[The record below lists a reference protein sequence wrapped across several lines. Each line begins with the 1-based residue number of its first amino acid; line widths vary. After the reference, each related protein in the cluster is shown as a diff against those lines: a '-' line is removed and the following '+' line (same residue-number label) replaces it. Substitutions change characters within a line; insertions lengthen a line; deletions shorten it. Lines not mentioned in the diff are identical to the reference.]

1 MSIATR
7 IALGFAAVLLLTV
20 AVAIVGWS
28 GLNTYA
34 TRVDIAARTARLDTL
49 LLSARQE
56 EARYL
61 IDIDPAASRK
71 VRQLVDELKIDAEA
85 LLALPNHPVA
95 PDALNEVLDKLAAY
109 RKAFDQVVQLE
120 VDKFASLAKL
130 RKQTAALL
138 VVAQTLTHDQS
149 QRYAAAL
156 ARVKADPSDGAAVT
170 MLESSALLTTIAGRL
185 IQDTRGAM
193 LDVQQFLIDQ
203 GGGGRNSLN
212 SSIDKLLYIIAD
224 VRKAANDDDALRGAE
239 NLTAAVMGVETEF
252 LLVADIVQRRVA
264 TRAVMRDA
272 AGTVSERVATL
283 VAEQTAE
290 REAGRARALLLMW
303 TGALGA
309 LAAGALLSVLIARSL
324 TGPIAATTAAIQ
336 RLSDGDLTV
345 AVPGTGRRDEL
356 GSIGRAIAT
365 VIQVLHGLHGEMHRL
380 SGRTLAPS
388 SDAAPATAPAPAAA
402 FHGAYGEMVALLQ
415 DTGAAFRAIG
425 EQATQ
430 VAVAAGQASTAIAHV
445 SDGASEQTDDLDQVA
460 TAVGQSARAIAHVT
474 DSTRDASDMVK
485 DAAGFADKGKD
496 DMARLL
502 RVSQTI
508 AENSRRIGRITE
520 AITQIAVKTNILS
533 VNASIEAARAGEQG
547 KGFEVVAEEVGKLA
561 DNAVESARQ
570 IAEIVEAAAA
580 MAEEGMAAT
589 AEVVQ
594 MMDGIAERVTQ
605 LDRMVQSVATAM
617 ARQQDDIVEIESN
630 VGNIRTVASKNA
642 AASEEI
648 TATMVHLSRLADE
661 TRRQADRFRAP

>member
-7 IALGFAAVLLLTV
+7 IALGFAAVLLLTLAV
-20 AVAIVGWS
+20 AVVGWS

-34 TRVDIAARTARLDTL
+34 LQVEVAAQTARLDTL
-49 LLSARQE
+49 LYSARQE

-61 IDIDPAASRK
+61 LDVDPSAARQ
-71 VRQLVDELKIDAEA
+71 VRQLTDRLRAEA
-85 LLALPNHPVA
+85 ETLLALPDHAVP
-95 PDALNEVLDKLAAY
+95 PDSLREALEKLAAY
-109 RKAFDQVVQLE
+109 RKSFDEVVGLE
-120 VDKFASLAKL
+120 VDRFASLAKL

-138 VVAQTLTHDQS
+138 VIAQTLTQAQS
-149 QRYAAAL
+149 ARYADAL
-156 ARVKADPSDGAAVT
+156 ARVKADPGDRAAVT
-170 MLESSALLTTIAGRL
+170 ALESSAMLVTIAGRL
-185 IQDTRGAM
+185 IQETRAAL
-193 LDVQQFLIDQ
+193 LDVQQFLIDH
-203 GGGGRNSLN
+203 GGSGRNSL
-212 SSIDKLLYIIAD
+212 SGSIDRLLTVVGD
-224 VRKAANDDDALRGAE
+224 VRKSAKDDEALHE
-239 NLTAAVMGVETEF
+239 SEKLTASVMGVETEF
-252 LLVADIVQRRVA
+252 LLVADIVVRRNVA
-264 TRAVMRDA
+264 RNAMRDA
-272 AGTVSERVATL
+272 ARIVNDQVAQL
-283 VAEQTAE
+283 VAAQTAE
-290 REAGRARALLLMW
+290 REAGRSRAVMLLW
-303 TGALGA
+303 SGALGA
-309 LAAGALLSVLIARSL
+309 LAAGALLSILIARSL
-324 TGPIAATTAAIQ
+324 TGPIAATTAAVQ

-356 GSIGRAIAT
+356 GSIGRAVAT

-380 SGRTLAPS
+380 SGKPVEATERETS
-388 SDAAPATAPAPAAA
+388 EREAAPV

-415 DTGAAFRAIG
+415 ETGATFRTIG

-460 TAVGQSARAIAHVT
+460 MAVGQSARAIAHVT

-485 DAAGFADKGKD
+485 DAADFADGGRE

-580 MAEEGMAAT
+580 LAEEGRAVTEQARRR
-589 AEVVQ
+589 
-594 MMDGIAERVTQ
+594 MDGLAERV
-605 LDRMVQSVATAM
+605 DRIDGAFQSVAVAM
-617 ARQQDDIVEIESN
+617 EEQQASVREIERS
-630 VGNIRTVASKNA
+630 VESVRTVASKNA

-648 TATMVHLSRLADE
+648 AATMVHLSRLADE
-661 TRRQADRFRAP
+661 TRRQVSRFQTS

>member
-7 IALGFAAVLLLTV
+7 IALGFAAVLLLTL

-34 TRVDIAARTARLDTL
+34 SQVEIAAQTARLDTL
-49 LLSARQE
+49 LYSARQE
-56 EARYL
+56 ESRYL
-61 IDIDPAASRK
+61 LDIDPSASRR
-71 VRQLVDELKIDAEA
+71 VRQLTDQLRTEAET
-85 LLALPNHPVA
+85 LLALPDHAVP
-95 PDALNEVLDKLAAY
+95 PEALREALEKLAAY
-109 RKAFDQVVQLE
+109 RKSFDEVVGLE
-120 VDKFASLAKL
+120 VDRFASLAKL

-138 VVAQTLTHDQS
+138 VIAQTLTHEQS
-149 QRYAAAL
+149 ARYADAL
-156 ARVKADPSDGAAVT
+156 ARVKADPGDRAAVT
-170 MLESSALLTTIAGRL
+170 ALESSALLVSIAGRL
-185 IQDTRGAM
+185 IQETRGAL
-193 LDVQQFLIDQ
+193 LDVQQFLIDH
-203 GGGGRNSLN
+203 GGSGRNSL
-212 SSIDKLLYIIAD
+212 SASIDRLLAVVGD
-224 VRKAANDDDALRGAE
+224 VRKAANDGEALRE
-239 NLTAAVMGVETEF
+239 SEKLTAAIMGVETEF
-252 LLVADIVQRRVA
+252 LLVADIVVRRNA
-264 TRAVMRDA
+264 ARDAMRDA
-272 AGTVSERVATL
+272 ARIVNDQVTQL
-283 VAEQTAE
+283 VAAQTAE
-290 REAGRARALLLMW
+290 REAGRSRAVMLLW
-303 TGALGA
+303 SGTLGA
-309 LAAGALLSVLIARSL
+309 LAAGTILSILIARSL
-324 TGPIAATTAAIQ
+324 TGPIAATTAAVQ
-336 RLSDGDLTV
+336 RLSEGDLTV
-345 AVPGTGRRDEL
+345 AVPNTGRQDEL
-356 GSIGRAIAT
+356 GSIGRAVAT

-380 SGRTLAPS
+380 SGKPLEGVGTQEAP
-388 SDAAPATAPAPAAA
+388 T
-402 FHGAYGEMVALLQ
+402 FHGAYGEMVTLLQ
-415 DTGAAFRAIG
+415 ETGVTFRTIG

-485 DAAGFADKGKD
+485 DAADFADGGRQ

-580 MAEEGMAAT
+580 LAEEGKAVTEQARRR
-589 AEVVQ
+589 
-594 MMDGIAERVTQ
+594 MDGLAERV
-605 LDRMVQSVATAM
+605 DRIDGAFQSVAVAM
-617 ARQQDDIVEIESN
+617 EEQQASVREIERS
-630 VGNIRTVASKNA
+630 VESVRTVASKNA

-648 TATMVHLSRLADE
+648 AATMVHLSRLADE
-661 TRRQADRFRAP
+661 TRRQVSRFQAS